1 MEATEVKKRVLLV
14 EDEAIIAMATS
25 LELNDSFIVLSVGSG
40 ERAIEMIRSQQEDI
54 DLILMDIDLGKGID
68 GTEAAKEI
76 LQIRNIPIIFVSS
89 HSEKDIVRK
98 TESITS
104 YGYVMKSSG
113 IHILAA
119 SIRMAFRLH
128 EAHNRIREKNSELQV
143 AYNKLESANLQLI
156 QSEKE
161 LLDREN
167 EIKTSGERF
176 RNTLDSMIEGCQ
188 ILGYD
193 WHYLYI
199 NESGANYGKKKVEE
213 LIGRSIFEV
222 YPGIETQDLFFTL
235 DEAMKTRTH
244 CQKEMEFIHTDG
256 TKSFFEFSIQP
267 IKEGLFI
274 LTYEITERKL
284 AENKLQNLIQLK
296 ETLMKELQHRV
307 KNTLAIVSSLLSL
320 EASKLDDE
328 AAQKIFQN
336 AQTRIMTMAGI
347 YEMLYSKAESEFQ
360 NVDLDGYIQNLC
372 KTLLEVCNVENRIQI
387 HCDLDATKA
396 DLKNTVLICLI
407 LNELITNSI
416 KHAYNEQETGSIYVS
431 LKKEGTSAILTVQD
445 SGKNHPTGNP
455 TTQKGIGL
463 SLVKILAE
471 QLGGKLERSAPPEFT
486 ISLRFAVL
494 P

>member
-25 LELNDSFIVLSVGSG
+25 LELNDSFTVLSVGSG

-128 EAHNRIREKNSELQV
+128 EAHNRIREKNSELQA

-167 EIKTSGERF
+167 EIKTSRERF

-396 DLKNTVLICLI
+396 DLKNTVLVCLI

-416 KHAYNEQETGSIYVS
+416 KHAYNEQEAGIISVS
-431 LKKEGTSAILTVQD
+431 LKKEGTAAVLTVQD
-445 SGKNHPTGNP
+445 SGKNHPSVNP
-455 TTQKGIGL
+455 TQKGIGL

-471 QLGGKLERSAPPEFT
+471 QLGGKLERSSPAEFT
-486 ISLRFAVL
+486 ISLQFAVL